1 MSSQLAQNFMGI
13 PVEELV
19 PDAAAVRGVSRS
31 SLLTGRRRVRLSA
44 QTGASAGS
52 WTSATA
58 GTSANGQ
65 IIQFV
70 LADSSSLLDLNS
82 VVLSCTA
89 QTFATSANTCTLQD
103 GPSFIRRIT
112 VSLNG
117 TVVDDTDLA
126 NRFCNAN
133 VYGGSDRAYYN
144 GAGSFAGFW
153 AQNSDL
159 AVPQTFQNVSTIAV
173 NSLHADISGASI
185 YAAQRY
191 QSSQGYQGGYPLA
204 LVSSLFRAKQYL
216 PLSQVGE
223 MVIQIVLAS
232 PGEACFVANSSAPA
246 TFGYALSDVFL
257 EADFIQPHYLYQEM
271 LNRVTQL
278 EGEQGMV
285 IAYDATISTQG
296 QAITTSGTA
305 SIVTSLATN
314 NLRKIIL
321 TFAPTSWLTAINYPS
336 VQCFPNMGISDVQ
349 FRIGSLYF
357 PSQTANSIGRIWQM
371 TQSAFNGGDPLHHG
385 NGVVDYNTW
394 CKTTSPNTYGS
405 TMTTRGCANQFFGDS
420 MILAY
425 SFDCLKGGEELMA
438 DGISVLG
445 QAGSQIQT
453 NVTLNGTLITNG
465 VLATIHLTRTRYL
478 VLKNGSLRVEG
489 V

>member
-1 MSSQLAQNFMGI
+1 MASQLAQNFLGI

-19 PDAAAVRGVSRS
+19 PDSAAVRGVSRS
-31 SLLTGRRRVRLSA
+31 SLLTGRRRVRLA
-44 QTGASAGS
+44 PQTGASAGT
-52 WTSATA
+52 WTSVTA

-82 VVLSCTA
+82 VVLSCNA
-89 QTFATSANTCTLQD
+89 QTFGAAAGVAIDD
-103 GPSFIRRIT
+103 GPAWMRRVT

-117 TVVDDTDLA
+117 TVIDDTDLA
-126 NRFCNAN
+126 NRFCNAS
-133 VYGGSDRAYYN
+133 VQAGSDRSYYA

-153 AQNSDL
+153 ATNNNMNLLSATAGGTTTGTNMSAYGD
-159 AVPQTFQNVSTIAV
+159 V
-173 NSLHADISGASI
+173 SGALVG
-185 YAAQRY
+185 AGARY
-191 QSSQGYQGGYPLA
+191 RNATPFQAGYPLA

-216 PLSQVGE
+216 PLSQCGE
-223 MVIQIVLAS
+223 LVIQVICAP
-232 PGEACFVANSSAPA
+232 PGEAVFQR
-246 TFGYALSDVFL
+246 TGQTDGGYALSDIFL

-296 QAITTSGTA
+296 QALTTSGTQ

-314 NLRKIIL
+314 NLRKIIVTFSPASYL
-321 TFAPTSWLTAINYPS
+321 TNINYPAAS
-336 VQCFPNMGISDVQ
+336 CFPNMNVSDVQ
-349 FRIGSLYF
+349 WRIGSLYF
-357 PSQTANSIGRIWQM
+357 PSQPANSIGRMWQG
-371 TQSAFNGGDPLHHG
+371 TASAFNGGNPLHHN
-385 NGVVDYNTW
+385 NGCTDYNLW
-394 CKTTSPNTYGS
+394 VKTTSPVSATYGNS
-405 TMTTRGCANQFFGDS
+405 LGNRGNVAQYFGDS
-420 MILAY
+420 CVIAY

-445 QAGSQIQT
+445 QAGSQIVT
-453 NVTLNGTLITNG
+453 AVTLDGTLITGG
-465 VLATIHLTRTRYL
+465 VVANIHLTRTRYL